1 MDIKNKIFIQRI
13 IALILVLICI
23 LIMVVAFSINK
34 NTTSIEYEHCY
45 VYAYNNSL
53 NRTACEFVIEFNEE
67 VTSANITVDFY
78 NETNEV
84 FDTKTVYL
92 KSLDDNFWSA
102 TLSINGTFSN
112 YRIQSYDCDT
122 TKSMAISIVFYV
134 ALVLGLIFLCFFF
147 LTLILCCKTYECN
160 GDTILVYAGWVYAYM
175 AINGKKVDISSGLPS
190 NSEKLICNLKDGSLV
205 EADIDAFNRISLKI
219 NSIIQIPVEKKKKSK
234 K

>member
-1 MDIKNKIFIQRI
+1 
-13 IALILVLICI
+13 
-23 LIMVVAFSINK
+23 MVVAFSINK

-53 NRTACEFVIEFNEE
+53 NKTACEFVVEFNEE

-102 TLSINGTFSN
+102 TLSINGTFAN
-112 YRIQSYDCDT
+112 YKIQSYDCDT
-122 TKSMAISIVFYV
+122 TKSIAISIAFYV

-147 LTLILCCKTYECN
+147 LTLILSCKTYECN

-175 AINGKKVDISSGLPS
+175 AINGKKSTFQAVCLPTLK
-190 NSEKLICNLKDGSLV
+190 NSFAI
-205 EADIDAFNRISLKI
+205 
-219 NSIIQIPVEKKKKSK
+219 
-234 K
+234 